1 MYCIYELII
10 KIMLHHDVCVIMHNY
25 IITLIQFCQI
35 THSVPKYL
43 YKLYFKLTL
52 KWRLFT

>member
-10 KIMLHHDVCVIMHNY
+10 KIMLHHGVCVIMHNY

-35 THSVPKYL
+35 THSVIIESIGFISRSL
-43 YKLYFKLTL
+43 HAES
-52 KWRLFT
+52 